1 MSNFSGA
8 FDLSKLANQNPAQN
22 NGNVVSGWLIPADEQ
37 VLRRYLQLSESVPVL
52 MLIVDGSEASN
63 AVSGL
68 VEQIIAAAKG
78 RFAGIQVDLRTS
90 PQLAQAIGVTE
101 APAMAAILAGAPTPL
116 FKGVVTQEQLVQ
128 VLGQVLQLA
137 AQSNLTGTVSVS
149 EVAAAPERKLT
160 PDHQAAVDAVER
172 GDLVDALAK
181 FEKLVVE
188 YPSDQEIKAGLAQV
202 QLLHRLQNPVT
213 ETELDKLFAEADQ
226 ILITGEAAAAFDL
239 LLVRFATDFDL
250 RDQIRQRLLD
260 LFIVTGDSHEAV
272 LAARRKLASLMF

>member
-8 FDLSKLANQNPAQN
+8 FDLSKLANQNQPQS
-22 NGNVVSGWLIPADEQ
+22 NGNTVAGWLVPADEQ

-68 VEQIIAAAKG
+68 VEAVISAAKG

-116 FKGVVTQEQLVQ
+116 FKGVVNQEQLVQ
-128 VLGQVLQLA
+128 VLGQVLQMA
-137 AQSNLTGTVSVS
+137 AQSNLTGTVTVS
-149 EVAAAPERKLT
+149 DQVAEPVKRLAPE
-160 PDHQAAVDAVER
+160 HQAAVDAVER

-181 FEKLVVE
+181 FEKLVIE
-188 YPSDQEIKAGLAQV
+188 YPSDLEMKAGLAQV
-202 QLLHRLQNPVT
+202 QLLHRLQNPVI
-213 ETELDKLFAEADQ
+213 ETQLDKLFAEADQ
-226 ILITGEAAAAFDL
+226 ILITGEAAAAFEL
-239 LLVRFATDFDL
+239 LLARFSTDFDL
-250 RDQIRQRLLD
+250 RDQIRARLLD
-260 LFIVTGDSHEAV
+260 LFTVTGDSHEAV
-272 LAARRKLASLMF
+272 MAARRKLASLMF

>member
-8 FDLSKLANQNPAQN
+8 FDLSKLTNQPKAA
-22 NGNVVSGWLIPADEQ
+22 GNAVTGWLVPADEP

-63 AVSGL
+63 AVSSL
-68 VEQIIAAAKG
+68 VEQVIAAAKG

-90 PQLAQAIGVTE
+90 PQLAQAIGVSE

-116 FKGVVTQEQLVQ
+116 FKGVINQEQLVQ
-128 VLGQVLQLA
+128 VLGQVLQMA
-137 AQSNLTGTVSVS
+137 AQANLTGTVTVS
-149 EVAAAPERKLT
+149 EAAAEPVKKLT
-160 PDHQAAVDAVER
+160 PEHQAAIDAVER
-172 GDLVDALAK
+172 GDLKDALQK
-181 FEKLVVE
+181 FEKLVIE

-226 ILITGEAAAAFDL
+226 VLISGQAKEAFDL
-239 LLVRFATDFDL
+239 LLNEFAIDYAQ
-250 RDQIRQRLLD
+250 RDSIRARLLD
-260 LFIVTGDSHEAV
+260 LFTVTGDSHEAV
-272 LAARRKLASLMF
+272 LEARRRLASLMF

>member
-8 FDLSKLANQNPAQN
+8 FDLSKLTNQNQPA
-22 NGNVVSGWLIPADEQ
+22 GNAVAGWLVPADEQ

-52 MLIVDGSEASN
+52 MLIVDGSESSN

-68 VEQIIAAAKG
+68 VEQVIASAKG

-90 PQLAQAIGVTE
+90 PQLAQAIGVSE

-116 FKGVVTQEQLVQ
+116 FKGVISQEQLVQ
-128 VLGQVLQLA
+128 VLGQVLQMA
-137 AQSNLTGTVSVS
+137 AQSNLTGTVTVS
-149 EVAAAPERKLT
+149 DAAAQPIKKLT
-160 PDHQAAVDAVER
+160 PEHQVAIDAVER

-181 FEKLVVE
+181 FEKLVIE

-213 ETELDKLFAEADQ
+213 ETELEQLFAQADQ
-226 ILITGEAAAAFDL
+226 VLISGEPAEAFKL
-239 LLVRFATDFDL
+239 LLDRFAVDFDL
-250 RDQIRQRLLD
+250 REQIRQRLLD
-260 LFIVTGDSHEAV
+260 LFTVTGDSHQAV
-272 LAARRKLASLMF
+272 LEARRRLASLMF